1 MLVLLL
7 KQQFMICPI
16 RGTPAP

>member
-16 RGTPAP
+16 RGIPAP